1 MAPAVAWL
9 NNPVPEQHTAAM
21 EALHPSTA
29 VVLDGTPLSHDSA
42 ITVVTVTGARHME
55 AVPPMA
61 AGVAA
66 SVNASVDAQPSD
78 KVYVIL
84 ALPTVL

>member
-9 NNPVPEQHTAAM
+9 KRPVPEQQAAAE

-29 VVLDGTPLSHDSA
+29 VVLDGTPLSHDST
-42 ITVVTVTGARHME
+42 ITVATVAGARHME

-66 SVNASVDAQPSD
+66 SVNVVTAVQPSD
-78 KVYVIL
+78 NV
-84 ALPTVL
+84 